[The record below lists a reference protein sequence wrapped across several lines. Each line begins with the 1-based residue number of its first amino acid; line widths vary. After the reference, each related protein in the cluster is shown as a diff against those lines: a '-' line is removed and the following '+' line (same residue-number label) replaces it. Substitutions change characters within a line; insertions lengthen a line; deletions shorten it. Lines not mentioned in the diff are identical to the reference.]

1 MSKYRLRDNYLR
13 FYVKY
18 IEPKMDLI
26 NSGLYED
33 LFFEDL
39 PGWSTIIGL
48 QFENLVLNNIRTIQH
63 ILQISSSSV
72 LSAAPYFQHQTQKL
86 KGCQVNLLIQCSYT
100 VYVCEVK
107 LRKKIT
113 SEVIEEVREKIVD

>member
-1 MSKYRLRDNYLR
+1 M
-13 FYVKY
+13 
-18 IEPKMDLI
+18 
-26 NSGLYED
+26 
-33 LFFEDL
+33 
-39 PGWSTIIGL
+39 
-48 QFENLVLNNIRTIQH
+48 LNNIRTIQH

-86 KGCQVNLLIQCSYT
+86 KGCQVDLLIQCSYT

-113 SEVIEEVREKIVD
+113 SEVIEEVREKISRLGIPKGISIRPVLIYEGELSPQIIRANFFAHFISFDQLLNPASV